1 MPNLGKIKEVG
12 RARVL
17 FKKPAPFF
25 PRARI
30 ISRAF
35 RNFETQEAHTFIVRY
50 GGKRRF
56 LRVQKR
62 SPTKENAA
70 KEYVWMKIFNILYPS
85 VSVKPV
91 GITLVKGKNNAG
103 GSTSYG
109 VVSEIVRGLSPAYKK
124 HQKSFY
130 DYYDLPDM
138 GMTTE
143 GELSHTDFVN
153 KVKNGL
159 AKKIYEESG
168 IKVQTH
174 EVNVGDK
181 KGVPVFFET
190 ALDLTKYN
198 KFRHFILSQEPKK
211 AEQIIELLEVI
222 RKAKTD

>member
-1 MPNLGKIKEVG
+1 MPQVQNKGKM
-12 RARVL
+12 RTL
-17 FKKPAPFF
+17 FKKTSPFF

-35 RNFETQEAHTFIVRY
+35 RNFSTQEAHTFIVRY

-70 KEYVWMKIFNILYPS
+70 REYAWMKIFNILYPS
-85 VSVKPV
+85 VSVKPI
-91 GITLVKGKNNAG
+91 GITLVKGKNNVG
-103 GSTSYG
+103 GSTNYG

-124 HQKSFY
+124 QQKSFY
-130 DYYDLPDM
+130 GYYDLLDM
-138 GMTTE
+138 GITSQ
-143 GELSHTDFVN
+143 GELSHADFVN

-190 ALDLTKYN
+190 SLDLTKYN
-198 KFRHFILSQEPKK
+198 KFRHFVLFQPKEK
-211 AEQIIELLEVI
+211 AEKIIELLEVI
-222 RKAKTD
+222 RKAKI